1 MCNQKGVHHISRF
14 TEVQSNETSHAIPP
28 RMSLVQPKDE
38 DGGKALSP
46 YDNYVVGKSR
56 KIITTLIFCSE

>member
-1 MCNQKGVHHISRF
+1 
-14 TEVQSNETSHAIPP
+14 
-28 RMSLVQPKDE
+28 MSLVQPKDE

>member
-1 MCNQKGVHHISRF
+1 
-14 TEVQSNETSHAIPP
+14 
-28 RMSLVQPKDE
+28 MSLVQPKDE

-56 KIITTLIFCSE
+56 KIITTGCPEDGSNFDTPLFSGMV